1 MDMIVFPNAKIN
13 IGLFVTGKRPDGF
26 HNLETIFFPLGLSDV
41 LEIGRAEG
49 KDGEWH
55 FTSTGIDVGCKAENN
70 LIVKAY
76 QRLAADYRLP
86 AVRIHL
92 HKIIPFG
99 AGLGGGSS
107 DAAFM
112 LKALNEYFEL
122 HLNTRQFTGHAALLG
137 SDCAFFIRNR
147 PAFASGKGE
156 VLEEIGLSLKN
167 CRIVLIKPP
176 VGVSTAEAYA
186 GITPVA
192 AGFDLRRLPATPLA
206 EWKGLVYNDFEKT
219 VFEKHPRIAA
229 LKQKLYEAGACYA
242 SMSGSG
248 SAVYGIFDRQ
258 EEIDLACPDCFVW
271 QEQI

>member
-1 MDMIVFPNAKIN
+1 MGMIVFPNAKIN
-13 IGLFVTGKRPDGF
+13 IGLFVTGRRPDGF

-41 LEIGRAEG
+41 LEISRIEG
-49 KDGEWH
+49 KSGEWH
-55 FTSTGIDVGCKAENN
+55 FECTGLDVGCSAENN

-76 QRLAADYRLP
+76 QRLAADCRLP

-112 LKALNEYFEL
+112 LKALNEYFDL
-122 HLNTRQFTGHAALLG
+122 HLGISRQVRYAAMLG
-137 SDCAFFIRNR
+137 SDCPFFIRNR

-156 VLEEIGLSLKN
+156 VLEESDLSLKG

-176 VGVSTAEAYA
+176 VAVSTVEAYA
-186 GITPVA
+186 GISPVA
-192 AGFDLRRLPATPLA
+192 AGFDLRSLPAVPLA
-206 EWKGLVYNDFEKT
+206 GWRNFVYNDFEKT
-219 VFEKHPRIAA
+219 IFEKHPCIAA
-229 LKQKLYEAGACYA
+229 VKQRLYDAGACYA

-258 EEIDLACPDCFVW
+258 EPVDVDCPDCFVW
-271 QEQI
+271 QENI